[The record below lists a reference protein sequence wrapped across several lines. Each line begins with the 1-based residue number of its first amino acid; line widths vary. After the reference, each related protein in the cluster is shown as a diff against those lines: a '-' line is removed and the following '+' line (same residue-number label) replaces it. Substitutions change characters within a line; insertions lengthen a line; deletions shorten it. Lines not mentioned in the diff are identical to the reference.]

1 MKSGHRGCLGLLTTK
16 VKALNF
22 VVDKVG
28 YIFQV
33 CRAGWGGTREQSK
46 LYNGKTG
53 TKQKVTGE
61 HGNMVNFQR
70 KKGA

>member
-28 YIFQV
+28 CIFQV
-33 CRAGWGGTREQSK
+33 CRAGWSGEENNLNFTMGKLEQSK
-46 LYNGKTG
+46 K
-53 TKQKVTGE
+53 
-61 HGNMVNFQR
+61 
-70 KKGA
+70 